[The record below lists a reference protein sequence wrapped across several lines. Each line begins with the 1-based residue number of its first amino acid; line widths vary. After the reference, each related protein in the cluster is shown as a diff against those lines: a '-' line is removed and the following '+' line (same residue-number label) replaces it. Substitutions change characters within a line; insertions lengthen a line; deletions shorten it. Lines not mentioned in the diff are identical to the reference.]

1 MNLEKTIRNIE
12 NHPKEGIVF
21 RDITTLLQDKD
32 SFKEAV
38 DVMAEKIDPDVDK
51 IVGIEARGFIFA
63 SALTYKLNKGFIPV
77 RKPGKLPYEKISE
90 SYSLEYGKD
99 AIEIHVD
106 AINKGDKVAIVD
118 DLLATGGTA
127 KASVNLIE
135 KLGGEIDVVLFL
147 IELVDLNGRELLNGQ
162 NVKSI
167 IKYW

>member
-1 MNLEKTIRNIE
+1 MNLEKTIRSIE

-38 DVMAEKIDPDVDK
+38 DVMAEKIGPDVDK

-63 SALTYKLNKGFIPV
+63 SALAYKLNKGFIPV
-77 RKPGKLPYEKISE
+77 RKPGKLPFDKISE
-90 SYSLEYGKD
+90 SYSLEYGED
-99 AIEIHVD
+99 SIEIHVD

-135 KLGGEIDVVLFL
+135 KLGGEIEVVLFL
-147 IELVDLNGRELLNGQ
+147 IELIDLKGRELLEGQ

-167 IKYW
+167 IKY